1 MHRTGRNAG
10 SWQPSSVCLGE
21 FLGGHSAIATVTF
34 RETIAPLDIEGFV
47 IDMLHLNVQ

>member
-21 FLGGHSAIATVTF
+21 FLGGHSAIATF
-34 RETIAPLDIEGFV
+34 RETVAPLDIEGFG